1 MKFVDYNFV
10 SDDDAKTIME
20 SYGYD
25 VKEEAFEESP
35 VEQEAVNESEE
46 EQDVFVY
53 ESNGVLFALAETVE
67 IIDDAP
73 YIAAYPLSDEDIT
86 SLDES
91 TTALL
96 EAVEY
101 DNETLHL
108 GEAFEDENT
117 GDIFIALE
125 KPTEE

>member
-10 SDDDAKTIME
+10 SDDDAITIME

-25 VKEEAFEESP
+25 TKEEASEESP

>member
-25 VKEEAFEESP
+25 VKEEASEESP

>member
-25 VKEEAFEESP
+25 VKEEASEESP

-108 GEAFEDENT
+108 GEVFEDENT
-117 GDIFIALE
+117 GDVFIALE

>member
-25 VKEEAFEESP
+25 TKEEASEESP

-73 YIAAYPLSDEDIT
+73 YIAASPLSDEDIT

-117 GDIFIALE
+117 GDVFIALE

>member
-25 VKEEAFEESP
+25 VKEEASEESP

-117 GDIFIALE
+117 GDVFIALE

>member
-20 SYGYD
+20 SYGYGA
-25 VKEEAFEESP
+25 KEEASEESP

-73 YIAAYPLSDEDIT
+73 YIAASPLSDEDIT

-117 GDIFIALE
+117 GDVFIALE

>member
-10 SDDDAKTIME
+10 SDDEAKTIME

-25 VKEEAFEESP
+25 VKEEASEESP

-117 GDIFIALE
+117 GDVFIALE